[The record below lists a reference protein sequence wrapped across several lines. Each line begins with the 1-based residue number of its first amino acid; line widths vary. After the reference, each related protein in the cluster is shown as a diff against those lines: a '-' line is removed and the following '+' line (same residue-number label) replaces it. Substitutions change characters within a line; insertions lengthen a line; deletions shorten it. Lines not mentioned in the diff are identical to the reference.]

1 MKIIEHSYGADL
13 DWVVPLANKLD
24 GKVDG
29 NFIITPN
36 DIFTGTRYVLDCGD
50 DIVAYYVDVTNKKEV
65 TLIQKNMKNDFIGI
79 YYNLTEGDVKYSSTS
94 FYQRNIGRW
103 QYNLLVI
110 DSSLETNYHIKA
122 KTRSLALCIFIKK
135 SRMASFCE
143 QNNIV
148 LESIDK
154 ITNPAKNTL
163 IRFDRMSDESFHLI
177 KDLQKVKVGGPI
189 FDLNLIGTVHMV
201 LSNFF
206 RKMSTTR
213 IIVQTVNE
221 SDLSRIIKAQMYLI
235 NHIQDQFPSIEIMAQ
250 QASMSQSKFKNL
262 FRKITGKTPNKFFMD
277 NKLIKSKELLEEK
290 KMSILQISEYL
301 NFTNNSYFSSKFKDH
316 FGLSPKAFVSQL

>member
-1 MKIIEHSYGADL
+1 MKIIEHSYGSDL
-13 DWVVPLANKLD
+13 DWVAPFANKLE

-65 TLIQKNMKNDFIGI
+65 TLVQKNMKNDFIGI
-79 YYNLTEGDVKYSSTS
+79 YYNLTEGDVKYSSNK
-94 FYQRNIGRW
+94 FYQKNIGRW

-110 DSSLETNYHIKA
+110 DSRLETNYHIKA
-122 KTRSLALCIFIKK
+122 KSRSLALCIFIKK
-135 SRMASFCE
+135 DRMASFCE

-148 LESIDK
+148 MEGLDK
-154 ITNPAKNTL
+154 ITNSAKNTM

-177 KDLQKVKVGGPI
+177 KDLRKLKIGGPV
-189 FDLNLIGTVHMV
+189 FDLNLIGTVHML

-206 RKMSTTR
+206 KKMSTTR

-235 NHIQDQFPSIEIMAQ
+235 ENVDQQFPSIEIMAKK
-250 QASMSQSKFKNL
+250 ANMSESKFKNL
-262 FRKITGKTPNKFFMD
+262 FRKITGKTPNSFFMD
-277 NKLIKSKELLEEK
+277 NKLIKAKELLEEK
-290 KMSILQISEYL
+290 KLSILQIADKL
-301 NFTNNSYFSSKFKDH
+301 NFTNNSYFASKFKVH
-316 FGLSPKAFVSQL
+316 FGLSPRSFVKKL